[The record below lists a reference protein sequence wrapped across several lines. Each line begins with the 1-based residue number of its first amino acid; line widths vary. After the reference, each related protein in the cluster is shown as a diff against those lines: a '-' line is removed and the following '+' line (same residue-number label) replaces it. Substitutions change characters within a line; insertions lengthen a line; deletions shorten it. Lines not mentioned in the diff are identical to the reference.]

1 MADSVYKQ
9 FDESIDKLSEGDFKE
24 GVLEAIRKLKDEVY
38 NLKVDNF
45 NQSMGRVIRDD
56 KRIVLSA
63 PEIIIGDVNL
73 GGILNPGCES
83 KVVIRG
89 TDVRLQGAGDVGRI
103 GVQAP
108 IIEQVAENPGIDGN
122 EHVVGEVS
130 KIVSQAANVTIQSD
144 KVQNGGAFPTVS
156 DMSEAGIR
164 LKSDRQVD
172 IQAAASREN
181 RLQQID
187 KRLKALKVS
196 KKAIDDDLKKAR
208 DEFKKQRKEIDDLL
222 EKKSKLAKN
231 EEDVRTDY
239 HDMDELNVRI
249 EELSMSITEAI
260 FKYSDLLSMSG
271 ENARLT
277 KYFNT
282 QKDQLSKVTADDFKK
297 KSTRTAINM
306 ISETVNLSSMDADG
320 NVRTNPE
327 AGFNVLTNAMSVRGD
342 HDDKGSLLESNR
354 LLVNMRRVDIT
365 TAGSADKEA
374 DDKDVLTKAQYQNEG
389 DVVIRSKNITLESVD
404 YEVAEKKYKEK
415 GLTADGKILLRSKT
429 IEASTVNSKDVD
441 VDDKGKLTKATYT
454 SEGDVIINSKTV
466 SVSAVDSQLD
476 GDKTKETALTKDSRF
491 AVRIEKTQFSATDTE
506 GKATGSMSINAKA
519 VDVKAMDVE
528 KEKRTDSQLAQGGT
542 IKTVAE
548 KMYVGA
554 YSKDLKSKKIQAQ
567 SEEIGL
573 FADTTL
579 EAQQGEAKAVVQ
591 LADGNTAV
599 SGSETN
605 IYGKTTV
612 NAQTEIKADLKVPKA
627 TIDNLDVKTSLT
639 TPNISDGKTAVSGSE
654 TNIYGKTTI
663 NAQTE
668 IKVDLKVPK
677 ATIDNLDIKTSLKT
691 PNISDGIAVG
701 APGAAGNLSA
711 KLKTEDAPKE

>member
-9 FDESIDKLSEGDFKE
+9 FDERIDSLSGGDFKE

-38 NLKVDNF
+38 NLKVENF

-89 TDVRLQGAGDVGRI
+89 TDVSLQGAGDVGRI

-130 KIVSQAANVTIQSD
+130 KIVSQAASITIQSD

-156 DMSEAGIR
+156 NMTEAGIK

-172 IQAAASREN
+172 IQALASREN
-181 RLQQID
+181 RLLQID
-187 KRLKALKVS
+187 KRLNALKAS
-196 KKAIDDDLKKAR
+196 KTAIDNDLKKAKE
-208 DEFKKQRKEIDDLL
+208 EFKKQREEIEELL
-222 EKKSKLAKN
+222 EKKSKLAKK

-239 HDMDELNVRI
+239 HDMDVLNERI
-249 EELSMSITEAI
+249 EELSMSLTEAI
-260 FKYSDLLSMSG
+260 FRYSDLLSMSG

-277 KYFNT
+277 KYFTT
-282 QKDQLSKVTADDFKK
+282 QKDELSKVSADDFKK
-297 KSTRTAINM
+297 NSTRTAINV

-327 AGFNVLTNAMSVRGD
+327 AGINVLTNVMAVRGD
-342 HDDKGSLLESNR
+342 HDDKGSLLESNK
-354 LLVNMRRVDIT
+354 LLVNMRSVDIT
-365 TAGSADKEA
+365 TAGSANKEA

-404 YEVAEKKYKEK
+404 YEIAEKKYKEK

-441 VDDKGKLTKATYT
+441 VDEKGKLTKATYT
-454 SEGDVIINSKTV
+454 SEGDIIINSKTV
-466 SVSAVDSQLD
+466 SVKAVDTQLD
-476 GDKTKETALTKDSRF
+476 GGETKETALTKDSSF
-491 AVRIEKTQFSATDTE
+491 SVRAEKNSFSATDTE

-519 VDVKAMDVE
+519 IDVKSMDVE
-528 KEKRTDSQLAQGGT
+528 KEKRTDSKLAEGGI

-554 YSKDLKSKKIQAQ
+554 FSKELKSKKMQAE

-573 FADTTL
+573 FADKTL
-579 EAQQGEAKAVVQ
+579 EAQQGEAKAMLH
-591 LADGNTAV
+591 LADGKAAV
-599 SGSETN
+599 SGSKTDL
-605 IYGKTTV
+605 YGDTTI
-612 NAQTEIKADLKVPKA
+612 NAKTEIKGELKVPKA
-627 TIDNLDVKTSLT
+627 TVDNLEAKSSFQS
-639 TPNISDGKTAVSGSE
+639 PNISDGMG
-654 TNIYGKTTI
+654 
-663 NAQTE
+663 
-668 IKVDLKVPK
+668 
-677 ATIDNLDIKTSLKT
+677 
-691 PNISDGIAVG
+691 VG
-701 APGAAGNLSA
+701 APGEGGSLNAD
-711 KLKTEDAPKE
+711 LKAEDAPKE

>member
-156 DMSEAGIR
+156 DMNEAGIR

-181 RLQQID
+181 RLLQID
-187 KRLKALKVS
+187 KRLKALKIS

-429 IEASTVNSKDVD
+429 IEASTVNAKDVD

-573 FADTTL
+573 FADKTL

-591 LADGNTAV
+591 LADGKTAV

-612 NAQTEIKADLKVPKA
+612 NDQTEIKADLKVPKA

-639 TPNISDGKTAVSGSE
+639 TPNISDGV
-654 TNIYGKTTI
+654 
-663 NAQTE
+663 
-668 IKVDLKVPK
+668 
-677 ATIDNLDIKTSLKT
+677 
-691 PNISDGIAVG
+691 AVG
-701 APGAAGNLSA
+701 APGAGGSLSA
-711 KLKTEDAPKE
+711 KLKTEEAPKE

>member
-181 RLQQID
+181 RLLQID

-415 GLTADGKILLRSKT
+415 GLTTDGKILLRSKT
-429 IEASTVNSKDVD
+429 IEASTVNAKDVD

-491 AVRIEKTQFSATDTE
+491 AVRIEKSQFSATDTE

-573 FADTTL
+573 FADKTL

-591 LADGNTAV
+591 LADGKTAV

-639 TPNISDGKTAVSGSE
+639 TPNISDGV
-654 TNIYGKTTI
+654 
-663 NAQTE
+663 
-668 IKVDLKVPK
+668 
-677 ATIDNLDIKTSLKT
+677 
-691 PNISDGIAVG
+691 AVG
-701 APGAAGNLSA
+701 APGAGGSLSA
-711 KLKTEDAPKE
+711 KLKTEEAPKE

>member
-181 RLQQID
+181 RLLQID
-187 KRLKALKVS
+187 KRLKALKIS

-271 ENARLT
+271 ENTRLT

-297 KSTRTAINM
+297 KSTRTGINM

-491 AVRIEKTQFSATDTE
+491 AVRIEKSQFSATDTE

-573 FADTTL
+573 FADKTL

-591 LADGNTAV
+591 LADGKTAV

-639 TPNISDGKTAVSGSE
+639 TPNISDGV
-654 TNIYGKTTI
+654 
-663 NAQTE
+663 
-668 IKVDLKVPK
+668 
-677 ATIDNLDIKTSLKT
+677 
-691 PNISDGIAVG
+691 AVG
-701 APGAAGNLSA
+701 APGAGGSLSA
-711 KLKTEDAPKE
+711 KLKTEEAPKE

>member
-172 IQAAASREN
+172 IQASASREN

-271 ENARLT
+271 ENTRLT

-573 FADTTL
+573 FADKTL

-591 LADGNTAV
+591 LADGKTAV

-605 IYGKTTV
+605 FYGKTTV

-639 TPNISDGKTAVSGSE
+639 TPNISDGV
-654 TNIYGKTTI
+654 
-663 NAQTE
+663 
-668 IKVDLKVPK
+668 
-677 ATIDNLDIKTSLKT
+677 
-691 PNISDGIAVG
+691 AVG
-701 APGAAGNLSA
+701 APGAGGSLSA

>member
-130 KIVSQAANVTIQSD
+130 KMISQAANITIQSD

-249 EELSMSITEAI
+249 EEFSMSITEAI

-271 ENARLT
+271 ENTRLT

-491 AVRIEKTQFSATDTE
+491 AVRIEKSQFSATDTE

-573 FADTTL
+573 FADKTL

-639 TPNISDGKTAVSGSE
+639 TPNISDGV
-654 TNIYGKTTI
+654 
-663 NAQTE
+663 
-668 IKVDLKVPK
+668 
-677 ATIDNLDIKTSLKT
+677 
-691 PNISDGIAVG
+691 AVG
-701 APGAAGNLSA
+701 APGAGGSLSA

>member
-172 IQAAASREN
+172 IQAAASLEN

-271 ENARLT
+271 ENTRLT

-491 AVRIEKTQFSATDTE
+491 AVRIEKSQFSATDTE

-573 FADTTL
+573 FADKTL

-591 LADGNTAV
+591 LADGKTAV

-639 TPNISDGKTAVSGSE
+639 TPNISDGV
-654 TNIYGKTTI
+654 
-663 NAQTE
+663 
-668 IKVDLKVPK
+668 
-677 ATIDNLDIKTSLKT
+677 
-691 PNISDGIAVG
+691 AVG
-701 APGAAGNLSA
+701 APGAGGSLSA
-711 KLKTEDAPKE
+711 KLKTEEAPKE

>member
-271 ENARLT
+271 ENTRLT

-573 FADTTL
+573 FADKTL

-591 LADGNTAV
+591 LADGKTAV

-612 NAQTEIKADLKVPKA
+612 NDQTEIKADLKVPKA

-639 TPNISDGKTAVSGSE
+639 TPNISDGV
-654 TNIYGKTTI
+654 
-663 NAQTE
+663 
-668 IKVDLKVPK
+668 
-677 ATIDNLDIKTSLKT
+677 
-691 PNISDGIAVG
+691 AVG
-701 APGAAGNLSA
+701 APGAGGSLSA

>member
-181 RLQQID
+181 RLLQID
-187 KRLKALKVS
+187 KRLKALKIS

-271 ENARLT
+271 ENTRLT

-327 AGFNVLTNAMSVRGD
+327 AGFNVLTNTMSVRGD

-491 AVRIEKTQFSATDTE
+491 AVRIEKSQFSATDTE

-573 FADTTL
+573 FADKTL

-591 LADGNTAV
+591 LADGKTAV

-639 TPNISDGKTAVSGSE
+639 TPNISDGV
-654 TNIYGKTTI
+654 
-663 NAQTE
+663 
-668 IKVDLKVPK
+668 
-677 ATIDNLDIKTSLKT
+677 
-691 PNISDGIAVG
+691 AVG
-701 APGAAGNLSA
+701 APGAGGSLSA

>member
-156 DMSEAGIR
+156 DMNEAGIR

-271 ENARLT
+271 ENTRLT

-297 KSTRTAINM
+297 KSTRTGINM

-491 AVRIEKTQFSATDTE
+491 AVRIEKSQFSATDTE

-573 FADTTL
+573 FADKTL

-591 LADGNTAV
+591 LADGKTAV

-639 TPNISDGKTAVSGSE
+639 TPNISDGV
-654 TNIYGKTTI
+654 
-663 NAQTE
+663 
-668 IKVDLKVPK
+668 
-677 ATIDNLDIKTSLKT
+677 
-691 PNISDGIAVG
+691 AVG
-701 APGAAGNLSA
+701 APGTGGSLSA
-711 KLKTEDAPKE
+711 KLKTEEAPKE

>member
-271 ENARLT
+271 ENTRLT

-297 KSTRTAINM
+297 KSTRTGINM

-429 IEASTVNSKDVD
+429 IEASTVNAKDVD

-491 AVRIEKTQFSATDTE
+491 AVRIEKSQFSATDTE

-573 FADTTL
+573 FADKTL
-579 EAQQGEAKAVVQ
+579 EAQQGEARAVVQ
-591 LADGNTAV
+591 LADGKTAV

-639 TPNISDGKTAVSGSE
+639 TPNISDGV
-654 TNIYGKTTI
+654 
-663 NAQTE
+663 
-668 IKVDLKVPK
+668 
-677 ATIDNLDIKTSLKT
+677 
-691 PNISDGIAVG
+691 AVG
-701 APGAAGNLSA
+701 APGAGGSLSA

>member
-172 IQAAASREN
+172 IQASASREN

-187 KRLKALKVS
+187 KRLKALKIS

-271 ENARLT
+271 ENTRLT

-491 AVRIEKTQFSATDTE
+491 AVRIEKSQFSATDTE

-573 FADTTL
+573 FADKTL

-591 LADGNTAV
+591 LADGKTAV

-639 TPNISDGKTAVSGSE
+639 TPNISDGV
-654 TNIYGKTTI
+654 
-663 NAQTE
+663 
-668 IKVDLKVPK
+668 
-677 ATIDNLDIKTSLKT
+677 
-691 PNISDGIAVG
+691 AVG
-701 APGAAGNLSA
+701 APGAGGSLSA

>member
-271 ENARLT
+271 ENTRLT

-327 AGFNVLTNAMSVRGD
+327 AGFNVLTNTMSVRGD

-491 AVRIEKTQFSATDTE
+491 AVRIEKSQFSATDTE

-573 FADTTL
+573 FADKTL

-639 TPNISDGKTAVSGSE
+639 TPNISDGV
-654 TNIYGKTTI
+654 
-663 NAQTE
+663 
-668 IKVDLKVPK
+668 
-677 ATIDNLDIKTSLKT
+677 
-691 PNISDGIAVG
+691 AVG
-701 APGAAGNLSA
+701 APGAGGSLSA
-711 KLKTEDAPKE
+711 KLKTEEAPKE

>member
-181 RLQQID
+181 RLLQID

-271 ENARLT
+271 ENTRLT

-429 IEASTVNSKDVD
+429 IEASTVNAKDVD

-491 AVRIEKTQFSATDTE
+491 AVRIEKSQFSATDTE

-528 KEKRTDSQLAQGGT
+528 KEKRTQLAQGGT

-591 LADGNTAV
+591 LADGKTAV

-612 NAQTEIKADLKVPKA
+612 NDQTEIKADLKVPKA

-639 TPNISDGKTAVSGSE
+639 TPNISDGV
-654 TNIYGKTTI
+654 
-663 NAQTE
+663 
-668 IKVDLKVPK
+668 
-677 ATIDNLDIKTSLKT
+677 
-691 PNISDGIAVG
+691 AVG
-701 APGAAGNLSA
+701 APGAGGSLSA
-711 KLKTEDAPKE
+711 KLKTEEAPKE